1 MQYCFA
7 LGHNNWNQITSM
19 KMVVSLK
26 SEDTYINQKVLRL
39 AFFVIFPYYKFIIQ
53 TDFSSAV

>member
-1 MQYCFA
+1 
-7 LGHNNWNQITSM
+7 M

-39 AFFVIFPYYKFIIQ
+39 AFFVIFPYHKFIIQ
-53 TDFSSAV
+53 RDFSSAV